1 MSLSLSQI
9 LPIHHAHPSPLVLL
23 GSAMSLTLYNTLTR
37 QKSVFVPLEEN
48 KVKIYCCGVTVYDYC
63 HLGHAR
69 SYIAW
74 DTMRRYLEW
83 QGYQVTYVQNF
94 TDIDDKI
101 LKRAREE
108 KISMDAVSEKYI
120 AAYFEDMD
128 RLNILRANEYPRATH
143 TLDGIKR
150 LIHELE
156 VKGVAYA
163 SQGDVY
169 YSVRSKS
176 DYGKLSGRKFDDLE
190 AGASGRVDEEDS
202 RKRDPFDFALWKA
215 AKADEPFWESPWG
228 NGRPGWHI
236 ECSAMVRDRLGDSI
250 DIHVGGS
257 DLTFPHHENE
267 IAQSEAATGQPLSNY
282 WLHNGMVN
290 VGGVK
295 MSKSLG
301 NFTTIRDLLDKGQI
315 EPMAM
320 RLFVLGAQ
328 YRKPIDF
335 TEEAMTAA
343 TNGWHRLQEA
353 LRFGDIGATKLGWT
367 LEISILPQDLVT
379 DAIVAFNQAMDDD
392 FNTASA
398 LAVLF
403 DLAKGINRE
412 ANQLLHQGTIDA
424 ESSVLLKTWRTLKT
438 LASVLGLEAI
448 AQAESTAQG
457 LSAEAIEALIAQRS
471 TAKAAKD
478 FSEADRIRQELK
490 AQGVVLVDQAG
501 GTIWHLEGRG

>member
-1 MSLSLSQI
+1 M
-9 LPIHHAHPSPLVLL
+9 PL
-23 GSAMSLTLYNTLTR
+23 TIYNTLTR
-37 QKSVFVPLEEN
+37 QKSAFIPLEEHQ
-48 KVKIYCCGVTVYDYC
+48 VKIYCCGVTVYDYC

-74 DTMRRYLEW
+74 DTVRRYLEW
-83 QGYQVTYVQNF
+83 RGYGVRYVQNF

-108 KISMDAVSEKYI
+108 NSSMDAVSEKYI
-120 AAYFEDMD
+120 AAYFDDMD
-128 RLNILRANEYPRATH
+128 RLNIRRADEYPRATH
-143 TLDGIKR
+143 TIDGIKR

-156 VKGVAYA
+156 SNGSAYA

-176 DYGKLSGRKFDDLE
+176 DYGKLSGRKLEDLE
-190 AGASGRVDEEDS
+190 AGASGRVNGEES
-202 RKRDPFDFALWKA
+202 KKRDPFDFALWKA
-215 AKADEPFWESPWG
+215 AKSDEPYWESAWG
-228 NGRPGWHI
+228 KGRPGWHI

-250 DIHVGGS
+250 DIHCGGG

-267 IAQSEAATGQPLSNY
+267 IAQSESATGKQLASY
-282 WLHNGMVN
+282 WMHNGMVN

-301 NFTTIRDLLDKGQI
+301 NFTTIRDLLDKGHI

-320 RLFVLGAQ
+320 RFFVLGAQ

-343 TNGWHRLQEA
+343 TNGWHTLQDA
-353 LRFGDIGATKLGWT
+353 MQFSAVGTTKLGWV
-367 LEISILPQDLVT
+367 LDSSWDLGENLS
-379 DAIVAFNQAMDDD
+379 DRPLDQLDSAAIESFQLAMDDD

-412 ANQLLHQGTIDA
+412 ANQLIHQGTIDVEAQTLLITWKTLVVLSSILGLQGEKA
-424 ESSVLLKTWRTLKT
+424 ESIT
-438 LASVLGLEAI
+438 ASL
-448 AQAESTAQG
+448 ST
-457 LSAEAIEALIAQRS
+457 EAIESAIAKRS
-471 TAKAAKD
+471 AAKAAKD
-478 FSEADRIRQELK
+478 FKTADQVRNELK
-490 AQGVVLVDQAG
+490 EQGILLVDQPG
-501 GTIWHLEGRG
+501 GITTWHFEA